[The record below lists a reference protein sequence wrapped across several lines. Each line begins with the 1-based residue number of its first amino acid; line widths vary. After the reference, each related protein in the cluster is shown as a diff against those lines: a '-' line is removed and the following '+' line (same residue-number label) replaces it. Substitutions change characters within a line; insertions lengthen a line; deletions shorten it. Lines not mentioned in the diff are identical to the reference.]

1 MNDEIEQQAME
12 LARQHTLE
20 MQNELIKLQ
29 DKMMEAGMN
38 PNDYEIS
45 HNINE
50 IIEGK
55 TLEFKCWAVK
65 KGVN

>member
-1 MNDEIEQQAME
+1 MSNNEIEQQALE

-29 DKMMEAGMN
+29 DKMIEAGMN

-50 IIEGK
+50 IKEGK

-65 KGVN
+65 KGE

>member
-1 MNDEIEQQAME
+1 MNNEIEQQAME

-29 DKMMEAGMN
+29 DKMIEAGMN

-65 KGVN
+65 KGD

>member
-1 MNDEIEQQAME
+1 MNNAIEQQAME
-12 LARQHTLE
+12 LAIQHTLE
-20 MQNELIKLQ
+20 MQKELIKLQ
-29 DKMMEAGMN
+29 DKMIEAGMN

-45 HNINE
+45 HNRNE

-65 KGVN
+65 KGE